1 MWTSIIES
9 VVSKNRAKS
18 KKVGG
23 LGLSDEWK
31 SIMHSLRVCADS
43 GLCADCGQEPKWA
56 CDWDLMRKAADLIER
71 MAKELGLE

>member
-1 MWTSIIES
+1 M
-9 VVSKNRAKS
+9 
-18 KKVGG
+18 
-23 LGLSDEWK
+23 LDDWK
-31 SIMHSLRVCADS
+31 SITHSLRVCADS